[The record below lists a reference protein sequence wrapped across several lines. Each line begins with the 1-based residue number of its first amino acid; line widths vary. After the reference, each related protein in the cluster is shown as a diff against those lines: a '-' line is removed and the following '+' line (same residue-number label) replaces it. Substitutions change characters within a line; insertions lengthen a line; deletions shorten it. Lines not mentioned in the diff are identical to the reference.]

1 MADTAITI
9 NSARISELSNQERL
23 NGYTN
28 KFKVLYSDIAYG
40 SGSTDT
46 VTLTLGSTPANFLID
61 KACVNVSTAFAGT
74 TALTL
79 IVGTTTTTNNFIA
92 STSVLT
98 AGLIQPS
105 TGANTVATIAGSTGT
120 AAKSLV
126 ATFTNATGGSPS
138 ALTAGELDIYLSIKV
153 PGSMG

>member
-9 NSARISELSNQERL
+9 NPARVSELSNQERL

-98 AGLIQPS
+98 AALIQPS

-153 PGSMG
+153 PGQMG

>member
-1 MADTAITI
+1 MADTAINI
-9 NSARISELSNQERL
+9 ASVRISELSNQERL
-23 NGYTN
+23 NGFTN
-28 KFKVLYSDIAYG
+28 KFKVLSADIAYG
-40 SGSTDT
+40 TGSSDT
-46 VTLTLGSTPANFLID
+46 VTMTLGALPTFYLVD
-61 KACVNVSTAFAGT
+61 KAAVKVSTAFAGT
-74 TALTL
+74 TALTI

-120 AAKSLV
+120 ASKSLV

-138 ALTAGELDIYLSIKV
+138 ALTIKNLNDV
-153 PGSMG
+153 